1 MIIISRY
8 SFLLPLACLLLFAFE
23 QQASDLKASMAKG
36 KALYTTYCQS
46 CHGEQGQGMTGVFP
60 PLAKSDYLMADKK
73 RAIQVILYGASG
85 EIRVN
90 GQDYNQPMAGF
101 DLSDEEVSDI
111 LNYVRNSFGNKGGAI
126 TAAEVRSSRKPL
138 DK

>member
-8 SFLLPLACLLLFAFE
+8 SFLLPLACLLLLAFE
-23 QQASDLKASMAKG
+23 QQASDLKASMARG

-46 CHGEQGQGMTGVFP
+46 CHGDQGQGMTGVFP

-73 RAIQVILYGASG
+73 RAIQIILYGASG

-90 GQDYNQPMAGF
+90 GEDYNQPMAGV

-126 TAAEVRSSRKPL
+126 AAAEVKSSRKAPG
-138 DK
+138 K